1 MLSKTAIAVI
11 VILVV
16 IILAETGVGLYFVLR
31 PKKGTGGTGGTSGC
45 NDSTCPS
52 SSGKLCTGGAYKL
65 CRDPLTIA
73 KGSKDTVYYSCPM
86 PTSGNSKIPAE
97 TPSSHGLGKEMC
109 SVQSGSVGLS
119 TKNKNLVMTPGAN
132 WVGVTLYPDSNLG
145 GHPYFDGWVPIG
157 GEVISDSKTKVTSV
171 EFPG

>member
-16 IILAETGVGLYFVLR
+16 IILAETGVGLYFLLR
-31 PKKGTGGTGGTSGC
+31 PKKGNGNGGTPTSGC

-73 KGSKDTVYYSCPM
+73 RGSKDKVFYLCNM
-86 PTSGNSKIPAE
+86 PTSGDSKIPSE
-97 TPSSHGLGKEMC
+97 TPSSHGLKKKMC
-109 SVQSGSVGLS
+109 SVQSGPVGIS
-119 TKNKNLVMTPGAN
+119 TGDGIVMTPGAK
-132 WVGVTLYPDSNLG
+132 WVGVTLYPGSSLT

-157 GEVISDSKTKVTSV
+157 AEVISDSKTKITSV
-171 EFPG
+171 EYPG